1 MKKSWLGLLGLL
13 ALMACNSGETK
24 TEGTTETAAAPESK
38 TPPQS
43 EFADAK
49 YTEMGKKGIAALQAG
64 DVDGWGSAF
73 ADNAVYIWSS
83 GDSLV
88 GKKAILDYW
97 KNRRGNVI
105 DSLSLIN
112 DIWLPIKVNTPQK
125 GPDIPGVWLLS
136 WYQSVVKY
144 KNGKKL
150 VLGIHTVQHF
160 DANDKVDRVIQYLDR
175 APIVAAGVK

>member
-1 MKKSWLGLLGLL
+1 MKKSWLGLFGLL
-13 ALMACNSGETK
+13 AVMACNSGDSK
-24 TEGTTETAAAPESK
+24 TEGTTEAAAAPESK

-49 YTEMGKKGIAALQAG
+49 YTEIGKKSIAALQAG
-64 DVDGWGSAF
+64 DVDGFTASL
-73 ADNAVYIWSS
+73 ADNAVYMWSS

-88 GKKAILDYW
+88 GKKAIVDYW

-105 DSLSLIN
+105 DSMAIIN

-136 WYQSVVKY
+136 WYQSRVKY
-144 KNGKKL
+144 KNGKTL
-150 VLGIHTVQHF
+150 MIGIHNVQHF
-160 DANDKVDRVIQYLDR
+160 DANDKVDRLIQYLDR

>member
-1 MKKSWLGLLGLL
+1 MVKLSSALLGLL
-13 ALMACNSGETK
+13 FVVACNSADTK
-24 TEGTTETAAAPESK
+24 TEGTTETASTSGTK

-49 YTEMGKKGIAALQAG
+49 YTEVGKKSIAALQAG
-64 DVDGWGSAF
+64 DVDGFTANL
-73 ADNAVYIWSS
+73 ADNAVFIWSS

-88 GKKAILDYW
+88 GKQAINDYW

-105 DSLSLIN
+105 DSLTIIN

-136 WYQSVVKY
+136 WYQSKVKY
-144 KNGKKL
+144 KNGKTL
-150 VLGIHTVQHF
+150 VVGIHNVQHF
-160 DANDKVDRVIQYLDR
+160 DANDKVDRIIQYLDR
-175 APIVAAGVK
+175 APIIAAGVK

>member
-1 MKKSWLGLLGLL
+1 MRKSWLGLPGLL
-13 ALMACNSGETK
+13 VVLACNQSDTK
-24 TEGTTETAAAPESK
+24 TESTTTASSTPESK

-49 YTEMGKKGIAALQAG
+49 YTEIGKKAIAALQAG
-64 DVDGWGSAF
+64 DVDGFTSNL

-88 GKKAILDYW
+88 GKQAIVDYW

-105 DSLSLIN
+105 DSLQLIN

-136 WYQSVVKY
+136 WYQSSVKY

-150 VLGIHTVQHF
+150 LIGIHNAQHF

-175 APIVAAGVK
+175 APIVAAGAK

>member
-1 MKKSWLGLLGLL
+1 MVKLSTALLGLL
-13 ALMACNSGETK
+13 FIVACNSADTK
-24 TEGTTETAAAPESK
+24 TEGTTETASTPDTK

-49 YTEMGKKGIAALQAG
+49 YTEVGKKSIAALQAG
-64 DVDGWGSAF
+64 DVDGFTANL
-73 ADNAVYIWSS
+73 ADNAVLIWSS

-88 GKKAILDYW
+88 GKQAINDYW

-105 DSLSLIN
+105 DSLTIMN

-136 WYQSVVKY
+136 WYQSKVKY
-144 KNGKKL
+144 KNGKTL
-150 VLGIHTVQHF
+150 VVGIHNVQHF

-175 APIVAAGVK
+175 APIIAAGAK

>member
-13 ALMACNSGETK
+13 AVMACNSGETK
-24 TEGTTETAAAPESK
+24 TEGTTEKAAAPESK

-150 VLGIHTVQHF
+150 VLGIHTVQHY
-160 DANDKVDRVIQYLDR
+160 DASDKVDRVIQYLDR